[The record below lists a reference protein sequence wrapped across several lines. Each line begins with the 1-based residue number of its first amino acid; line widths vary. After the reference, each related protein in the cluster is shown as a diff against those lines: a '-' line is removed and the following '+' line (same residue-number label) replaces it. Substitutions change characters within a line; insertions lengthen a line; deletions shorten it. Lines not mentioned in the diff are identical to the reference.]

1 LTHTAVTF
9 SGSYAWSE
17 HARSID
23 LLRAAAL
30 RQKTPQNSAFKCRL
44 IWSYIDVK
52 GNFAVLF
59 SLEIEM
65 SRYVRQF
72 LRDLVAAQTVDL
84 IALPLAMA
92 LAFKSDGG
100 DSDSNT

>member
-1 LTHTAVTF
+1 MVRTCSLH
-9 SGSYAWSE
+9 
-17 HARSID
+17 RSPEGCGASPKD
-23 LLRAAAL
+23 
-30 RQKTPQNSAFKCRL
+30 SAEL
-44 IWSYIDVK
+44 SLQMQTNWSYIDVK

-65 SRYVRQF
+65 SRYGRQF
-72 LRDLVAAQTVDL
+72 LRDLVAGQTVDL